1 MLNDQNNKNT
11 PIVKLMNATLTKRE
25 ANFNIPGKI
34 KITEIRRD
42 MVINPCCVQPHA
54 KYTEYRT
61 HCGNELINAVG
72 CHAVEMCEVKL
83 QVDLVV
89 EHVLAQWAT

>member
-1 MLNDQNNKNT
+1 
-11 PIVKLMNATLTKRE
+11 
-25 ANFNIPGKI
+25 
-34 KITEIRRD
+34 

-61 HCGNELINAVG
+61 HCGNELINAIG

-89 EHVLAQWAT
+89 EHILAQRAT